1 MELLPL
7 QWDFPNLLP
16 YSDLERTL
24 VKPDLEN
31 FLQNISLVFFNL
43 LRSKDS
49 SYRLMYTK
57 AQEKTKWILVIR
69 KDPRRGSCGGSYS
82 LKTDYLSQ

>member
-7 QWDFPNLLP
+7 QWVFPNVLP
-16 YSDLERTL
+16 YSNLERTL
-24 VKPDLEN
+24 VKPDMED

-43 LRSKDS
+43 LRSRDS

-57 AQEKTKWILVIR
+57 AREKTKWILVIR
-69 KDPRRGSCGGSYS
+69 KDPRTGSCGGSYS
-82 LKTDYLSQ
+82 LKID